1 MSGISAKAT
10 YFETD
15 EYGGTKRKEKCK
27 VGIDYEIVNIGLP
40 THIKRNSYDKCVEI
54 SVKAL
59 KKLLKSG

>member
-1 MSGISAKAT
+1 MTKAT

-15 EYGGTKRKEKCK
+15 EYGRTKREEKCK
-27 VGIDYEIVNIGLP
+27 VSIDYGIVGIGLP
-40 THIKRNSYDKCVEI
+40 AHIKRNSYDKCVEI